1 MDKTPLLLAF
11 SLALAAPAFA
21 GPPLPLDRALEL
33 MARPGAWIE
42 AAGDLQAE
50 GTLLTKE
57 VEIYS
62 AADSA
67 ELEEAA
73 IYGAATRLDLTK
85 GAMRVLGYT
94 LSFDSDTTIKDD
106 MKRPTDISKIKEGR
120 GIKVQGSL
128 QANGRF
134 AATKIKLQGDKTG
147 KGKVKEK
154 VFGPVRVVDAR
165 AGLLRVLNTPVK
177 LRPDAMLWEAVV
189 QE

>member
-1 MDKTPLLLAF
+1 MDKTPLLLAL

-21 GPPLPLDRALEL
+21 GPPLQVDHALAL
-33 MARPGAWIE
+33 MTRPGSWIE
-42 AAGDLQAE
+42 AAGDLQPD
-50 GTLLTKE
+50 GTLLSKE
-57 VEIYS
+57 IEIYS

-73 IYGAATRLDLTK
+73 IYGAATRLDLKK
-85 GAMRVLGYT
+85 GAMRVIGYIV
-94 LSFDSDTTIKDD
+94 SFDGDTTIKDD
-106 MKRPTDISKIKEGR
+106 IKRAIDISKVQEGR

-154 VFGPVRVVDAR
+154 VFGPVKVLDAR
-165 AGLLRVLNTPVK
+165 AGLLRVLNTKVL
-177 LRPDAMLWEAVV
+177 LRQDATLWEAVV
-189 QE
+189 SE